1 MTVEEYTFGAIVID
15 GTRYEKDLIIENGE
29 IRHRNKKAS
38 KKWKG
43 EFGHTPLSA
52 EEDIPWSAGRL
63 VVGTGAQGM
72 LPIMDKVKEEAK
84 RRGVVLAS
92 MPTEEA
98 ISCINDED
106 TNLILH
112 LTC

>member
-1 MTVEEYTFGAIVID
+1 MTVDEYTFGRIVID
-15 GTRYEKDLIIENGE
+15 GKRYDNDVIIEKGV
-29 IRHRNKKAS
+29 IRPRNKKPS

-43 EFGHTPLSA
+43 EFGHTPLSPA
-52 EEDIPWSAGRL
+52 EDIPWSAGHL
-63 VVGTGAQGM
+63 VVGTGAEGM
-72 LPIMDKVKEEAK
+72 LPIMEEVKEEAK
-84 RRGVVLAS
+84 RRGVTLAS

-98 ISCINDED
+98 ISCINDPD

>member
-29 IRHRNKKAS
+29 IRRRDKKAS
-38 KKWKG
+38 KQWKR

-52 EEDIPWSAGRL
+52 EEDIPWSAERL

-72 LPIMDKVKEEAK
+72 LPIMDQVKEEAK

-98 ISCINDED
+98 ISCINDEN